1 MKITL
6 VCEHNPGMDTPE
18 GRAAYPEGMAECL
31 AGIFSEGNEVTLL
44 AAPAR
49 TAVPDLTDEHPRRHR
64 RARLVGAL
72 VSRQRGRRAC
82 R

>member
-44 AAPAR
+44 
-49 TAVPDLTDEHPRRHR
+49 
-64 RARLVGAL
+64 
-72 VSRQRGRRAC
+72 RGG
-82 R
+82 